1 MASNKETDEK
11 AMELVFD
18 YERSHGRMPKRIH
31 DKELGYDI
39 LSSGRKIE
47 VKGAYHG
54 KVFNAFIIEESQH
67 KNFDDPDFW
76 FYRVLNVFSDSP
88 TILPIKPDEINLSEP
103 QIRYNAT
110 SFKDKNRPR
119 SFQIQRIPI

>member
-18 YERSHGRMPKRIH
+18 YERRHGRMPERIYNK
-31 DKELGYDI
+31 DLGYDI

-47 VKGAYHG
+47 VKGANHDE
-54 KVFNAFIIEESQH
+54 VFKGFVIEERQH

-76 FYRVLNVFSDSP
+76 FYRVLNVFSDKP
-88 TILPIKPDEINLSEP
+88 TILPIKPDEISLSKP

-119 SFQIQRIPI
+119 KFQS